1 MKKTISVTSIIVII
15 ALLIGGVFLAKYLVK
30 KNASALDT
38 VSISKDET
46 LDMAMPIHNSP
57 EQSDKLTDDQTERK
71 AYYYDDATGR
81 YFYWIPSQN
90 AYICKEIIS
99 TDTTATINYWKY
111 IPETG
116 EIVETTLSSSG
127 VFGSSNNE
135 LNFNFSVADNGDDSN
150 TDTPIDP
157 DDTAKQR
164 VVYNKSDLTSLV
176 PHSDSDSVVGQKIV
190 NGQVVSYDLE
200 ETVDP
205 ELDIYSSVYTYD
217 RSDGSI
223 GFYAKFIIPDVDPA
237 VFTSG
242 YKNMYLVLSFDGI
255 QYVISKKQSAAFVY
269 DDTSGTTINVAFNCY
284 KYDPAGFR
292 LTFDM
297 QLDAFNES
305 FAIDKLYLDDG
316 TVLYENV

>member
-38 VSISKDET
+38 VSISKDKT

-57 EQSDKLTDDQTERK
+57 EQSDKLTDSQTERK
-71 AYYYDDATGR
+71 AYYYDEATGR
-81 YFYWIPSQN
+81 YFYYIPSRD
-90 AYICKEIIS
+90 AYICQEIIS

-176 PHSDSDSVVGQKIV
+176 PHSDSVVGQKIV

-205 ELDIYSSVYTYD
+205 ELDIYSSMYIFD
-217 RSDGSI
+217 KSDGSI
-223 GFYAKFIIPDVDPA
+223 GFYAKFIIPGVDPEVIA
-237 VFTSG
+237 TS
-242 YKNMYLVLSFDGI
+242 YRNMYLVLSFDGI

-269 DDTSGTTINVAFNCY
+269 DATSDTTITVGFNCQ

-292 LTFDM
+292 FTFDM

-305 FAIDKLYLDDG
+305 FVIDKLYLDDG